1 MRLTLGYMVL
11 SPLALSLPQDTSC
24 SPIIVQKLD
33 VAPHA
38 ACAHRHLS
46 AFMRRSRYAAE
57 ALRRHPVHAM
67 PPLYHKEQRR
77 CIVRAAERPLAASGG
92 CPYIYISQDSRHV
105 LRRLHALIWQLQATA
120 TLGAIREKAAH
131 RRVLVNRHAA
141 LEGIHLLWGELILL
155 HAVPQPP
162 IAAIACSGTQA
173 VSAWQPMQA
182 HESWDVSAMRCLSPA
197 IQFAAPCRR
206 WKYKAITQI
215 PERQAAW
222 LMLSQCRVLLN
233 HMPWVYSACSIS
245 QGRMRQHRSKMRL
258 KLAGTPICESCPDVQ
273 GHY

>member
-33 VAPHA
+33 VVPHA
-38 ACAHRHLS
+38 ACAPRHLS
-46 AFMRRSRYAAE
+46 AFMRLSRHAAE
-57 ALRRHPVHAM
+57 ALRPHSVHGM
-67 PPLYHKEQRR
+67 PQLYHEEQHR
-77 CIVRAAERPLAASGG
+77 CIVRIAERPLATLGKV
-92 CPYIYISQDSRHV
+92 ISQDSRHA
-105 LRRLHALIWQLQATA
+105 LRCLHALSWHLQATA
-120 TLGAIREKAAH
+120 SVGAMGEEEAAH
-131 RRVLVNRHAA
+131 RRLLVNRHAA

-215 PERQAAW
+215 SERQAAW

-233 HMPWVYSACSIS
+233 HMPWVYPACSIS
-245 QGRMRQHRSKMRL
+245 QGRMRQHKSKMRM
-258 KLAGTPICESCPDVQ
+258 KLARTPICEFCQDVQ